1 MNEMYSI
8 KGRLPAK
15 DFQDLIMWQKAHQFV
30 LNVYR
35 LTENFPSKE
44 IYGLTTQFRRAAI
57 SIAANIA
64 EGFRKRGRA
73 GTARFLNISEG
84 SLQECKYFFMLAK
97 DLGYAE
103 TSTLAGEL
111 DEIGKML
118 NVYSQRLLTPRS

>member
-1 MNEMYSI
+1 MDSI
-8 KGRLPAK
+8 KEQRPAK

-35 LTENFPSKE
+35 LTENFPTKE
-44 IYGLTTQFRRAAI
+44 VYGLTTQFRKAAV

-73 GTARFLNISEG
+73 DKARFLNISKG
-84 SLQECKYFFMLAK
+84 SLQECKYYLILTK

-103 TSTLAGEL
+103 TSHLSGEL